1 METILKSYYAN
12 NAKKLQAMVN
22 QIFYKNYGGI
32 SDKDMSEY
40 YSVANDV
47 FADIILNNR
56 YDSSK
61 GNFDDF
67 LYISLSLAVID
78 EIKRQT
84 RDKRTNKIEVEEENE
99 SGEIIKK
106 RVPIR
111 DVYLDAPMK
120 DDENSTYG
128 DLVPDKNT
136 VESEIIG
143 EEKREEWHKEVK
155 KYLESLSPL
164 QRKIAFLLSDNFT
177 PEEICEDL
185 HITMSHY
192 NNSVRRIFA
201 HEKTKILIPLV
212 EKGSK

>member
-1 METILKSYYAN
+1 MDSVTNLYYENNANKLHKMVDRVLKSLKFHDIDVEDFYSLAN
-12 NAKKLQAMVN
+12 
-22 QIFYKNYGGI
+22 
-32 SDKDMSEY
+32 E
-40 YSVANDV
+40 V
-47 FADIILNNR
+47 FTIVLRDYNKEQ
-56 YDSSK
+56 D
-61 GNFDDF
+61 FDGF
-67 LYISLSLAVID
+67 LYSSLYKKFCT
-78 EIKRQT
+78 EMTGRT
-84 RDKRTNKIEVEEENE
+84 RDKRCTKEEIEEENE
-99 SGEIIKK
+99 QGNKVIQKK
-106 RVPIR
+106 VVADIR
-111 DVYLDAPMK
+111 LDAPIK
-120 DDENSTYG
+120 DGENSTYG

-136 VESEIIG
+136 VESEVIG